1 MARIMAI
8 ANQKGGVGKTTTAV
22 NLAAS
27 LAAAEKRTLL
37 IDFDPQAN
45 AGSGVG
51 VDKKTLKSNIYHV
64 LMGESEVADIVL
76 KTGLDH
82 LDIFPS
88 SHDLIGA
95 EIELIQV
102 KAREKILKSILQGV
116 RENYEY
122 ILIDCPPS
130 LEF

>member
-1 MARIMAI
+1 MLVFVYSIGFMI
-8 ANQKGGVGKTTTAV
+8 PLTWQ
-22 NLAAS
+22 
-27 LAAAEKRTLL
+27 
-37 IDFDPQAN
+37 FC
-45 AGSGVG
+45 
-51 VDKKTLKSNIYHV
+51 SNIYHV

-130 LEF
+130 LGILTLFRGLMLLFKVIV